1 MHHRST
7 PLFLLLALC
16 VSIGAGVAWAQES
29 NARDFQSAVDRLA
42 RADKEHIAALH
53 ESYLHSIEMLGIDDP
68 YTAQL
73 RKRLLFDSS
82 PVALIDGHLLVD
94 LLTDFHAQSDA
105 DIETTT
111 TLILDLWKRF
121 DAHAEANPR
130 PTETVWLNMAPP
142 GGRYPSGIA
151 PSDISEPDIRAA
163 YEEMLR
169 KNSINAIRLNRAARA
184 ERAQKRFV
192 SKLKLIVMV
201 INQDLS
207 ERERGLLLNTI
218 EASGRTGAD
227 GLLEEL
233 RGKMP

>member
-1 MHHRST
+1 MHHRFT
-7 PLFLLLALC
+7 PSILFFVAYIALG
-16 VSIGAGVAWAQES
+16 VGVACAQETDT
-29 NARDFQSAVDRLA
+29 RDFQSAVDRLA

-130 PTETVWLNMAPP
+130 PAEKVYRNMAPP

-151 PSDISEPDIRAA
+151 PSDIKEPDIRAA

-169 KNSINAIRLNRAARA
+169 KNRINAIRLNRAARA

-218 EASGRTGAD
+218 EASGRAGAD
-227 GLLEEL
+227 GLLKDL
-233 RGKMP
+233 RARLP